1 MLDQKVK
8 LDKDARREAILDVA
22 SEIFYEEG
30 FDAASMSSIAQRL
43 GGSKGTLYNYF
54 KSKEDLVEAF
64 VQRHCAVHQSEIE
77 GLLLADKGH
86 YRDSLLSW
94 GRKYARITTREKT
107 QRNFRLIT
115 SIAERWPD
123 VARLFYQAGP
133 LKGAERMVEFLKKA
147 EAAGEFKFDDVELAT
162 HQFIALCQNRHL
174 KARFMNYGEPPS
186 EAQIDAEVTSAVK
199 VFYAA
204 YGV

>member
-1 MLDQKVK
+1 MDQKTK

-22 SEIFYEEG
+22 SEVFYEEG
-30 FDAASMSSIAQRL
+30 FDAASMSTIAQRL

-123 VARLFYQAGP
+123 VASLFYQASTPKRGP
-133 LKGAERMVEFLKKA
+133 NAW
-147 EAAGEFKFDDVELAT
+147 
-162 HQFIALCQNRHL
+162 QNFSEKPKRPVSSHSMTL
-174 KARFMNYGEPPS
+174 NWPPISLSPCART
-186 EAQIDAEVTSAVK
+186 DT
-199 VFYAA
+199 
-204 YGV
+204 